1 MLDHNISHRMVV
13 MIAVWINRTSA
24 PANGRLLL
32 VCLNDALSIADVNA
46 WVFLIRDSDEKKS
59 DDSWDD
65 DGSCISLLLY
75 KTLESGSV
83 YVSHFLLDLGLGY
96 RLLLL

>member
-46 WVFLIRDSDEKKS
+46 WVFFIRASVDSKS
-59 DDSWDD
+59 DDSWGDD
-65 DGSCISLLLY
+65 SCCCISLLLY

-83 YVSHFLLDLGLGY
+83 YAK
-96 RLLLL
+96 

>member
-24 PANGRLLL
+24 PANGRLLF

-46 WVFLIRDSDEKKS
+46 WVFFIRASDEKKS
-59 DDSWDD
+59 DDGWGDD
-65 DGSCISLLLY
+65 ACCC
-75 KTLESGSV
+75 
-83 YVSHFLLDLGLGY
+83 
-96 RLLLL
+96 

>member
-46 WVFLIRDSDEKKS
+46 WVFFIRASAAKKS
-59 DDSWDD
+59 DDVWGD
-65 DGSCISLLLY
+65 DGFSCISLLLY

-83 YVSHFLLDLGLGY
+83 YVSS
-96 RLLLL
+96 

>member
-1 MLDHNISHRMVV
+1 MLDHNISHRIIVTT
-13 MIAVWINRTSA
+13 AVWINRTRA

-46 WVFLIRDSDEKKS
+46 WVFFIRDSDEK
-59 DDSWDD
+59 DNQMTF
-65 DGSCISLLLY
+65 GMMTVMTCISLLLY

-83 YVSHFLLDLGLGY
+83 CAK
-96 RLLLL
+96 

>member
-46 WVFLIRDSDEKKS
+46 WVFFIRASVDSKS
-59 DDSWDD
+59 DDSWGDD
-65 DGSCISLLLY
+65 SCCCCISLLLY

-83 YVSHFLLDLGLGY
+83 YAK
-96 RLLLL
+96 